1 MSNTSKRLASKL
13 GLVLSVT
20 LVLSTIGVL
29 PASASA
35 GATATV
41 NIHNVLAGQSGKV
54 FTLNVR
60 STEQAILGKNI
71 TEVRIIPPVNRIL
84 ATAGAANGWEAKLL
98 GTPPNTQVRFRPA
111 AGGSGI
117 APGGNLNFSVT
128 GTVTDQR
135 AQDSS
140 DNWVVAVSSDN
151 LTSNTATAP
160 ATQPNGLVTTV
171 RQLQVENVA
180 VVGPSLAADDYDG
193 NGTQEVTGTQ
203 SGICV
208 RTQVKNASAS
218 NLVVTPA
225 LAMSGGATSGSVG
238 PARPMAT
245 TPCSAAP
252 LANGSATVTG
262 KTSAFFDFLTSYTDP
277 GSLATRNLKGTASA
291 TGATT
296 PDTSAPDDIFVASRN
311 LDVEPKAVLSYVPDT
326 IQPRAVVPGSAGK
339 VFTMEIDKT
348 PGDSPKLSA
357 VSGDLKSD
365 FCDAIPATTTVV
377 DFPALTTPRSL
388 DQGGV
393 TAAAAFQSCN
403 ILALGNGK
411 RPVTPRFAYT
421 DANGL
426 VQPLTDM
433 TGVEQIR
440 LDSLIPSINNLTITP
455 PASQVQTDQPGVPAA
470 ALSNGQAFDISATV
484 TDKDT
489 VGTQEQDLACGAEG
503 GTAPLVC
510 TLVSVKLLQTG
521 ATDGS
526 GAIDITD
533 KCSLNGSGN
542 LTCNDVAVTFGTNV
556 SSARATAIV
565 KDEAGSQGP
574 GTSPAVDVDNVIPAI
589 AAEKGALVTRG
600 PVAGQRR
607 QVTVSFTEAVQ
618 NDSNT
623 NSALDWSVQDG
634 QVRPVAAVME
644 PGNKRSRNLTTVT
657 DFDPDPDTGTITY
670 APTVTSSPYHD
681 RVGLDIAN
689 PVTKP
694 LTDGIAP
701 LAPVFTRVD
710 GDGPDTDGK
719 FYFNDTTPDITLTST
734 DANDPAMRTGYD
746 VEIYEEA
753 NGIAGL
759 QRLGDRRICR
769 EQSIPG
775 TARTHVPERT
785 LACNVGVDEVETK
798 TYALSIDFNGN
809 EGAVAEALLVL
820 DITPPRLLSG
830 VVAGN
835 QLTATFTEDLVAGT
849 DVATHWVYYARSI
862 ADQEINA
869 FFISGITKT
878 IDKVRVLTIDE
889 YTAADFTPLS
899 LQWIFDGV
907 NTQLRYEDRAGNAM
921 LDIDPPQA
929 I

>member
-1 MSNTSKRLASKL
+1 MRNPFVRFSSKL
-13 GLVLSVT
+13 GLVLSLT

-35 GATATV
+35 AATATV
-41 NIHNVLAGQSGKV
+41 NIHNVLAGQSKV
-54 FTLNVR
+54 FTLSVKN
-60 STEQAILGKNI
+60 TEQAILGKTI
-71 TEVRIIPPVNRIL
+71 TEVRIIPPVGRIL
-84 ATAGAANGWEAKLL
+84 ATAGSVTGWEGKLL
-98 GTPPNTQVRFRPA
+98 GTPPNTQVRFRPVE
-111 AGGSGI
+111 GGSGI
-117 APGGNLNFSVT
+117 APGGTLNFAVT
-128 GTVTDQR
+128 GTITDQR

-140 DNWVVAVSSDN
+140 DNWVVNVSSDN
-151 LTSNTATAP
+151 LTTNTATTP
-160 ATQPNGLVTTV
+160 TGQPTALNTTV

-180 VVGPSLAADDYDG
+180 VVGPNLATDDYDG

-225 LAMSGGATSGSVG
+225 LALSGGALSGSVG
-238 PARPMAT
+238 PARPMASP
-245 TPCSAAP
+245 PCSAAP
-252 LANGSATVTG
+252 LANGSATITG
-262 KTSAFFDFLTSYTDP
+262 KTSASFDYLTSYTDP
-277 GSLATRNLKGTASA
+277 GSRATRNLKGTASA
-291 TGATT
+291 PGATT
-296 PDTSAPDDIFVASRN
+296 PDTSAPDDIFVSSRN
-311 LDVEPKAVLSYVPDT
+311 LDVEPKAILSYVPDT
-326 IQPRAVVPGSAGK
+326 VQPRAVVPGSANK
-339 VFTMEIDKT
+339 VFTLDIEKT
-348 PGDSPKLSA
+348 PGQSPLLTS
-357 VSGDLKSD
+357 VSGHLSSD
-365 FCDAIPATTTVV
+365 FCDAIPGTPAV
-377 DFPALTTPRSL
+377 DFPALTTPTTMA
-388 DQGGV
+388 QGGV
-393 TAAAAFQSCN
+393 TESGAFQSCN
-403 ILALGNGK
+403 ILPLGNGK
-411 RPVTPRFAYT
+411 RPITPRIAYT

-426 VQPLTDM
+426 VQPLTDL

-440 LDSLIPSINNLTITP
+440 LDSLIPSVNNLTITP
-455 PASQVQTDQPGVPAA
+455 PASQVTANPQPAA
-470 ALSNGQAFDISATV
+470 ALSNGQAFSIAASV

-489 VGTQEQDLACGAEG
+489 VGATEQDLACGAEG
-503 GTAPLVC
+503 GTAPLIC

-526 GAIDITD
+526 GPIDITD
-533 KCSLNGSGN
+533 KCTLNNQGN
-542 LTCNDVAVTFGTNV
+542 LNCNNVSVTFGTNV
-556 SSARATAIV
+556 TAARATAIV
-565 KDEAGSQGP
+565 RDEAGSQGP
-574 GTSPAVDVDNVIPAI
+574 GTSPAVDVDNLIPAI
-589 AAEKGALVTRG
+589 AAEDGALVTRG

-607 QVTVSFTEAVQ
+607 QVTVNFTEAVQ

-623 NSALDWSVQDG
+623 NSPLDWQVQDG
-634 QVRPVAAVME
+634 QVRPVAAATE
-644 PGNKRSRNLTTVT
+644 PPDKRSRNLTTVT
-657 DFDPDPDTGTITY
+657 DFDPDPDAGTITY
-670 APTVTSSPYHD
+670 APAVTSSPYHD
-681 RVGLDIAN
+681 RVGLDMAN
-689 PVTKP
+689 PTTTG

-759 QRLGDRRICR
+759 QRLGDRRVCR

-775 TARTHVPERT
+775 TPRTHVPERT
-785 LACNVGVDEVETK
+785 LSCDVGTDEAETT

-820 DITPPRLLSG
+820 DITPPKLLSG
-830 VVAGN
+830 VVTGN
-835 QLTATFTEDLVAGT
+835 QLTATFTEDLVVGT
-849 DVATHWVYYARSI
+849 DVANHWVYYARSV

-869 FFISGITKT
+869 FFMSGITQT
-878 IDKVRVLTIDE
+878 IPRVRVFTIDE

-907 NTQLRYEDRAGNAM
+907 AGQVRYEDRAGNPM
-921 LDIDPPQA
+921 VDIDPPQS